1 MAHRMCAADP
11 LCWHGATRARV
22 ANEYLLATEA
32 GLKEMPSYTFPFIVF
47 HGADDTLTDPD
58 GSRTLYERSQVRK
71 SLCACHSHAVLLICS
86 VLLYSGSLAAH
97 FHDALKAFRDGGGA
111 VQTKDKTFRL
121 IEKRWHVLLKE
132 PGNAEILQE
141 VIAWLKART

>member
-1 MAHRMCAADP
+1 MKTLPYLLAPLVFVLRKSVLPPAMSLSMLAADP

-58 GSRTLYERSQVRK
+58 GSRTLYETSQVGHV
-71 SLCACHSHAVLLICS
+71 LWFVICACLFLFISCDKTAWLASLMMSVPCS
-86 VLLYSGSLAAH
+86 PRIRPSGS
-97 FHDALKAFRDGGGA
+97 
-111 VQTKDKTFRL
+111 
-121 IEKRWHVLLKE
+121 
-132 PGNAEILQE
+132 
-141 VIAWLKART
+141 